1 MQRTYIKDLASK
13 VGEEVLISG
22 WVDVVRDQGKMV
34 FFDFRDM
41 TGKVQGVVLSGNS
54 ALTELAKSVKKEWV
68 VSVSGV
74 INKRPEKMVNAE
86 VENGDIEMEV
96 KSIEVLNEAETL
108 PFDITEDTSGI
119 DENTR
124 LKYRY
129 LDLRSERMQ
138 KNIRIRSEFVKK
150 AREYLFE
157 NKFTE
162 IETPILTE
170 STPEGSRD
178 FVVPSRLNP
187 GKFYALPQ
195 SPQQYKQLLMTAG
208 FEKYFQIAR
217 AVRDEDLRA
226 DRGFEHTQIDIEMSF
241 VKMEDVMNTVEEMVT
256 KTVESMGYKIKQKP
270 FPRISYKDAM
280 EKYGADKFDLRTEE
294 EKKTGVLAYAWV
306 INFPFFEKTDPKS
319 GTGMEKG
326 NWTFTHNPFSM
337 PIPEHI
343 EWLLAGKNIG
353 EILTTQYD
361 LVCNGYESGG
371 GSIRAH
377 KPEIL
382 KATYKVMGYSDI
394 ETEASVGH
402 MIEAFGYG
410 TPPHGG
416 IALGVERNIM
426 NLTGETFLRE
436 VQSFPM
442 TRGGQ
447 TSVMKAPKELTEK
460 QLKELS
466 IKIDKKEGR

>member
-1 MQRTYIKDLASK
+1 MKRIYIKDLK
-13 VGEEVLISG
+13 DHIGKEVSISG
-22 WVDVVRDQGKMV
+22 WVAVARDQGKML

-41 TGKVQGVVLSGNS
+41 TGLVQGVVLSNKGDLVERS
-54 ALTELAKSVKKEWV
+54 KPIRSEWV
-68 VSVSGV
+68 VEVEGIV
-74 INKRPEKMVNAE
+74 NKRPEKMVNE
-86 VENGDIEMEV
+86 KVQNGDIELEV
-96 KSIEVLNEAETL
+96 TDIKVLNQAETL
-108 PFDITEDTSGI
+108 PFDISADTSII

-138 KNIRIRSEFVKK
+138 KNIRLRSEFIKRVREHLFKK
-150 AREYLFE
+150 F
-157 NKFTE
+157 FTE
-162 IETPILTE
+162 IETPLLTE

-208 FEKYFQIAR
+208 FERYFQIAR

-226 DRGFEHTQIDIEMSF
+226 DRGFEHTQVDIEMSF
-241 VKMEDVMNTVEEMVT
+241 VQMDDVMNTVEEMVT
-256 KTVESMGYKIKQKP
+256 EVVESLGYKIKQKP
-270 FPRISYKDAM
+270 FPRIPYKEAM
-280 EKYGADKFDLRTEE
+280 EKYGADKFDMRTEE
-294 EKKTGVLAYAWV
+294 EKKDGKTLAYAWV
-306 INFPFFEKTDPKS
+306 VNFPFFEKTDKEK
-319 GTGMEKG
+319 GGGMEKG

-337 PIPEHI
+337 PIPEHL
-343 EWLLAGKNIG
+343 EWLMEGKNI
-353 EILTTQYD
+353 EQILTTQYD

-382 KATYKVMGYSDI
+382 RATYKVMGYSDAEI
-394 ETEASVGH
+394 EDSVGH
-402 MIEAFGYG
+402 MIEAFKYG

-426 NLTGETFLRE
+426 NLTNESFLRE
-436 VQSFPM
+436 VQTFPM

-447 TSVMKAPKELTEK
+447 TAVMNAPKELSEK
-460 QLKELS
+460 QLRELGIE
-466 IKIDKKEGR
+466 IKKKK